1 MHIRM
6 IMNKVQAED
15 NIKNKTTQKKQKRL
29 LTPWQTDIA
38 AKSRDNSEISEN
50 VKVSNST
57 VLLRYISSF
66 LLFSLLKREVKLNT
80 FFMG

>member
-6 IMNKVQAED
+6 IINKMQEED
-15 NIKNKTTQKKQKRL
+15 NIKNKISQNKKKRL
-29 LTPWQTDIA
+29 LTPQQTGIA
-38 AKSRDNSEISEN
+38 AKPSDNSEISEN

>member
-1 MHIRM
+1 M
-6 IMNKVQAED
+6 IINKMQEED
-15 NIKNKTTQKKQKRL
+15 NIKNKISQNKKKRL
-29 LTPWQTDIA
+29 LTPQQTGIA
-38 AKSRDNSEISEN
+38 AKPSDNSEISEN